1 MRDPYCIEEDVR
13 KRISECYLRVIND
26 AEEQIKKVT
35 ADEEQGIQRYPS
47 DNISII
53 WACHSELYQCGMAVF
68 SAMYSLGEKIEALHP
83 YFDISVNGLKNMYQ
97 PMFHKI
103 EFNIN
108 NCYDAL
114 LDLISIGILLEI
126 DDDTMKVIAD
136 GARFYHANDALVD
149 FLLSAYDIGWEHCT
163 GKFYL
168 PRPYQYTKDIIQTAQ
183 EDKEEASRLLEEYVK
198 KKWLSGNGYKNAH
211 KEKGY
216 IGVWSY
222 DAAALAKIL
231 GLDDSCFKGKKNYPY
246 DLAHYKNARI
256 FSANAYSKWLIKV
269 REKEQGAE
277 RLEKEKVYIRELEED
292 YLALGAAAFYEK
304 YKERFLKDLFF
315 DEAEYRN
322 YRMAG
327 EEGILGFLLVN
338 MLVTD
343 GYILQMDYKDG
354 PEEYLIDFVNERL
367 ETDYGKD
374 MIEEPESDD
383 ESENM
388 DAEIEL
394 YDTKYVKSLGRKLKR
409 KGFRFVWFLIDSDQY
424 YVCIMPKTA
433 VLGKKWHEIRLK
445 VD

>member
-13 KRISECYLRVIND
+13 KTISGYLREINN

-35 ADEEQGIQRYPS
+35 ADEEQRIQRYPS

-53 WACHSELYQCGMAVF
+53 RAYYVELYQCGMAVF
-68 SAMYSLGEKIEALHP
+68 SAMYSLGERIEDLRP

-97 PMFHKI
+97 PMFYKI
-103 EFNIN
+103 GFCIN
-108 NCYDAL
+108 YNYDAL

-126 DDDTMKVIAD
+126 DNDTMKVIAD
-136 GARFYHANDALVD
+136 GARFYHADALVD

-216 IGVWSY
+216 IGLWSY

-246 DLAHYKNARI
+246 DLAHYKNAKT
-256 FSANAYSKWLIKV
+256 FSANAYSKWLTKV

-277 RLEKEKVYIRELEED
+277 RLEKEKMYIRELEED
-292 YLALGAAAFYEK
+292 YLALGATAFYEK

-388 DAEIEL
+388 DAEIEF

-424 YVCIMPKTA
+424 YMCIMPKTA

>member
-1 MRDPYCIEEDVR
+1 M
-13 KRISECYLRVIND
+13 
-26 AEEQIKKVT
+26 
-35 ADEEQGIQRYPS
+35 
-47 DNISII
+47 
-53 WACHSELYQCGMAVF
+53 
-68 SAMYSLGEKIEALHP
+68 
-83 YFDISVNGLKNMYQ
+83 
-97 PMFHKI
+97 
-103 EFNIN
+103 
-108 NCYDAL
+108 
-114 LDLISIGILLEI
+114 
-126 DDDTMKVIAD
+126 
-136 GARFYHANDALVD
+136 
-149 FLLSAYDIGWEHCT
+149 
-163 GKFYL
+163 
-168 PRPYQYTKDIIQTAQ
+168 
-183 EDKEEASRLLEEYVK
+183 
-198 KKWLSGNGYKNAH
+198 
-211 KEKGY
+211 
-216 IGVWSY
+216 
-222 DAAALAKIL
+222 

-246 DLAHYKNARI
+246 DLAHYKHDRV
-256 FSANAYSKWLIKV
+256 FSANAYLEWLTKI
-269 REKEQGAE
+269 REKEQG
-277 RLEKEKVYIRELEED
+277 
-292 YLALGAAAFYEK
+292 
-304 YKERFLKDLFF
+304 
-315 DEAEYRN
+315 AEYRN

-383 ESENM
+383 ESENI

>member
-13 KRISECYLRVIND
+13 KRVSEDYLRTINN

-35 ADEEQGIQRYPS
+35 ADEEQGIQRYSS

-53 WACHSELYQCGMAVF
+53 RAYYLCWFQYGTVVF
-68 SAMYSLGEKIEALHP
+68 SAMYSLGEKIEDLCP
-83 YFDISVNGLKNMYQ
+83 YFDISVKGLENSYQ
-97 PMFHKI
+97 SMFYNTG
-103 EFNIN
+103 FCIN
-108 NCYDAL
+108 YNYDAL

-126 DDDTMKVIAD
+126 DDNTMKVIAD

-168 PRPYQYTKDIIQTAQ
+168 PRPYQYTKDIIRTAQ

-246 DLAHYKNARI
+246 DLAHYKNART

-354 PEEYLIDFVNERL
+354 PEEYLVDFINERL

-374 MIEEPESDD
+374 MIEEPEIDD

-394 YDTKYVKSLGRKLKR
+394 YDTKYVKNLGRKLKR

-433 VLGKKWHEIRLK
+433 VIGKKWHEIKLK
-445 VD
+445 IG

>member
-26 AEEQIKKVT
+26 AEEQMKKVT

-168 PRPYQYTKDIIQTAQ
+168 PRPYQYTKDIIRTAQ

-216 IGVWSY
+216 IGVWRY

-246 DLAHYKNARI
+246 DLAHYKHDRV
-256 FSANAYSKWLIKV
+256 FSANAYLEWLTKI
-269 REKEQGAE
+269 REKEQG
-277 RLEKEKVYIRELEED
+277 
-292 YLALGAAAFYEK
+292 
-304 YKERFLKDLFF
+304 
-315 DEAEYRN
+315 AEYRN

-383 ESENM
+383 ESENI

>member
-26 AEEQIKKVT
+26 AEEQMKKVT

-53 WACHSELYQCGMAVF
+53 WACHSELYQCGMA
-68 SAMYSLGEKIEALHP
+68 AMYSLGEKIEALHP

-126 DDDTMKVIAD
+126 DDNTMKVIAD

-168 PRPYQYTKDIIQTAQ
+168 PRPYQYTKDIIRTAQ

-246 DLAHYKNARI
+246 DLAHYKHDRV
-256 FSANAYSKWLIKV
+256 FSANAYLEWLTKI
-269 REKEQGAE
+269 REKEQG
-277 RLEKEKVYIRELEED
+277 
-292 YLALGAAAFYEK
+292 
-304 YKERFLKDLFF
+304 
-315 DEAEYRN
+315 AEYRN

-383 ESENM
+383 ESENI

>member
-13 KRISECYLRVIND
+13 KRVSEDYLRTINN

-35 ADEEQGIQRYPS
+35 ADEEQGIQRYSS

-53 WACHSELYQCGMAVF
+53 RAYYLCWFQYGTVVF
-68 SAMYSLGEKIEALHP
+68 SAMYSLGEKIEDLCP
-83 YFDISVNGLKNMYQ
+83 YFDISVKGLENSYQ
-97 PMFHKI
+97 SMFYNTG
-103 EFNIN
+103 FCIN
-108 NCYDAL
+108 YNYDAL

-126 DDDTMKVIAD
+126 DDNTMKVIAD

-168 PRPYQYTKDIIQTAQ
+168 PRPYQYTKDIIRTAQ

-216 IGVWSY
+216 IGVWRY

-246 DLAHYKNARI
+246 DLAHYKHDRV
-256 FSANAYSKWLIKV
+256 FSANAYLEWLTKI
-269 REKEQGAE
+269 REKEQG
-277 RLEKEKVYIRELEED
+277 
-292 YLALGAAAFYEK
+292 
-304 YKERFLKDLFF
+304 
-315 DEAEYRN
+315 AEYRN

-383 ESENM
+383 ESENI

>member
-1 MRDPYCIEEDVR
+1 M
-13 KRISECYLRVIND
+13 
-26 AEEQIKKVT
+26 
-35 ADEEQGIQRYPS
+35 
-47 DNISII
+47 
-53 WACHSELYQCGMAVF
+53 
-68 SAMYSLGEKIEALHP
+68 
-83 YFDISVNGLKNMYQ
+83 
-97 PMFHKI
+97 
-103 EFNIN
+103 
-108 NCYDAL
+108 
-114 LDLISIGILLEI
+114 
-126 DDDTMKVIAD
+126 
-136 GARFYHANDALVD
+136 
-149 FLLSAYDIGWEHCT
+149 
-163 GKFYL
+163 
-168 PRPYQYTKDIIQTAQ
+168 
-183 EDKEEASRLLEEYVK
+183 
-198 KKWLSGNGYKNAH
+198 
-211 KEKGY
+211 
-216 IGVWSY
+216 
-222 DAAALAKIL
+222 
-231 GLDDSCFKGKKNYPY
+231 
-246 DLAHYKNARI
+246 
-256 FSANAYSKWLIKV
+256 
-269 REKEQGAE
+269 
-277 RLEKEKVYIRELEED
+277 
-292 YLALGAAAFYEK
+292 
-304 YKERFLKDLFF
+304 FF

-383 ESENM
+383 ESENI

>member
-13 KRISECYLRVIND
+13 KRVSEDYLRTINN

-53 WACHSELYQCGMAVF
+53 RAYYLCWFQYGTVVF
-68 SAMYSLGEKIEALHP
+68 SAMYSLGEKIEDLRP
-83 YFDISVNGLKNMYQ
+83 YFDISVKGLENSYQ
-97 PMFHKI
+97 PMFYKI
-103 EFNIN
+103 GFCIN
-108 NCYDAL
+108 YNYDAL

-126 DDDTMKVIAD
+126 DNDTMKVIAD

-183 EDKEEASRLLEEYVK
+183 EDKEEAFRLLEEYVK
-198 KKWLSGNGYKNAH
+198 KKWLSGNGYKDAH

-216 IGVWSY
+216 IGLWSY

-231 GLDDSCFKGKKNYPY
+231 GLEDSCFKGKKNYPY
-246 DLAHYKNARI
+246 DLAHCKNART
-256 FSANAYSKWLIKV
+256 FSANAYSKWLTKI

-277 RLEKEKVYIRELEED
+277 RLEKEKMYIRELEED
-292 YLALGAAAFYEK
+292 YLALGAEVFYEK

-315 DEAEYRN
+315 DEAEYRK
-322 YRMAG
+322 YRMAK

-343 GYILQMDYKDG
+343 GYMLQMDYKDG

-374 MIEEPESDD
+374 MVEEPESDD

-394 YDTKYVKSLGRKLKR
+394 YDTKYVKNLGRKLKR

>member
-13 KRISECYLRVIND
+13 KRVSEDYLRTINN

-35 ADEEQGIQRYPS
+35 ADEEQGIQRYSS

-53 WACHSELYQCGMAVF
+53 RAYYLCWFQYGTVVF
-68 SAMYSLGEKIEALHP
+68 SAMYSLGEKIEDLCP
-83 YFDISVNGLKNMYQ
+83 YFDISVKGLENSYQ
-97 PMFHKI
+97 SMFYNTG
-103 EFNIN
+103 FCIN
-108 NCYDAL
+108 YNYDAL

-126 DDDTMKVIAD
+126 DDNTMKVIAD

-168 PRPYQYTKDIIQTAQ
+168 PRPYQYTKDIIRTAQ

-246 DLAHYKNARI
+246 DLAHYKHDRV
-256 FSANAYSKWLIKV
+256 FSANAYLEWLTKI
-269 REKEQGAE
+269 REKEQG
-277 RLEKEKVYIRELEED
+277 
-292 YLALGAAAFYEK
+292 
-304 YKERFLKDLFF
+304 
-315 DEAEYRN
+315 AEYRN

-343 GYILQMDYKDG
+343 GYILQMYYKDG

-383 ESENM
+383 ESENI

-424 YVCIMPKTA
+424 YVCIMPKTG

>member
-26 AEEQIKKVT
+26 AEEQMKKVT

-246 DLAHYKNARI
+246 DLAHYKHDRV
-256 FSANAYSKWLIKV
+256 FSANAYLEWLTKI
-269 REKEQGAE
+269 REKEQGQS
-277 RLEKEKVYIRELEED
+277 
-292 YLALGAAAFYEK
+292 G
-304 YKERFLKDLFF
+304 
-315 DEAEYRN
+315 
-322 YRMAG
+322 
-327 EEGILGFLLVN
+327 
-338 MLVTD
+338 
-343 GYILQMDYKDG
+343 
-354 PEEYLIDFVNERL
+354 
-367 ETDYGKD
+367 
-374 MIEEPESDD
+374 
-383 ESENM
+383 
-388 DAEIEL
+388 
-394 YDTKYVKSLGRKLKR
+394 
-409 KGFRFVWFLIDSDQY
+409 
-424 YVCIMPKTA
+424 
-433 VLGKKWHEIRLK
+433 
-445 VD
+445 

>member
-13 KRISECYLRVIND
+13 KRVSEDYLRTINN

-35 ADEEQGIQRYPS
+35 ADEEQGIQRYSS

-53 WACHSELYQCGMAVF
+53 RAYYLCWFQYGTVVF
-68 SAMYSLGEKIEALHP
+68 SAMYSLGEKIEDLCP
-83 YFDISVNGLKNMYQ
+83 YFDISVKGLENSYQ
-97 PMFHKI
+97 SMFYNTG
-103 EFNIN
+103 FCIN
-108 NCYDAL
+108 YNYDAL

-126 DDDTMKVIAD
+126 DDNTMKVIAD

-168 PRPYQYTKDIIQTAQ
+168 PRPYQYTKDIIRTAQ

-246 DLAHYKNARI
+246 DLAHYKHDRV
-256 FSANAYSKWLIKV
+256 FSANAYLEWLTKI
-269 REKEQGAE
+269 REKEQG
-277 RLEKEKVYIRELEED
+277 
-292 YLALGAAAFYEK
+292 
-304 YKERFLKDLFF
+304 
-315 DEAEYRN
+315 AEYRN

-383 ESENM
+383 ESENI

>member
-1 MRDPYCIEEDVR
+1 MFYNTGFCIN
-13 KRISECYLRVIND
+13 YN
-26 AEEQIKKVT
+26 
-35 ADEEQGIQRYPS
+35 
-47 DNISII
+47 
-53 WACHSELYQCGMAVF
+53 
-68 SAMYSLGEKIEALHP
+68 
-83 YFDISVNGLKNMYQ
+83 
-97 PMFHKI
+97 
-103 EFNIN
+103 
-108 NCYDAL
+108 YDAL

-126 DDDTMKVIAD
+126 DDNTMKVIAD

-168 PRPYQYTKDIIQTAQ
+168 PRPYQYTKDIIRTAQ

-216 IGVWSY
+216 IGIWSY

-354 PEEYLIDFVNERL
+354 PEEYLVDFINERL

-374 MIEEPESDD
+374 MIEEPEIDD

-394 YDTKYVKSLGRKLKR
+394 YDTKYVKNLGRKLKR

-433 VLGKKWHEIRLK
+433 VIGKKWHEIKLK
-445 VD
+445 IG

>member
-13 KRISECYLRVIND
+13 KRVSEDYLRTINN

-35 ADEEQGIQRYPS
+35 ADEEQGIQRYSS

-53 WACHSELYQCGMAVF
+53 RAYYLCWFQYGTVVF
-68 SAMYSLGEKIEALHP
+68 SAMYSLGEKIEDLCP
-83 YFDISVNGLKNMYQ
+83 YFDISVKGLENSYQ
-97 PMFHKI
+97 SMFYNTG
-103 EFNIN
+103 FCIN
-108 NCYDAL
+108 YNYDAL

-126 DDDTMKVIAD
+126 DDNTMKVIAD

-149 FLLSAYDIGWEHCT
+149 FLLSAYDICWDHCT

-168 PRPYQYTKDIIQTAQ
+168 PRPYQYTKDIIRTAQ

-216 IGVWSY
+216 IGIWSY

-354 PEEYLIDFVNERL
+354 PEEYLVDFINERL

-374 MIEEPESDD
+374 MIEEPEIDD

-394 YDTKYVKSLGRKLKR
+394 YDTKYVKNLGRKLKR

-433 VLGKKWHEIRLK
+433 VIGKKWHEIKLK
-445 VD
+445 IG

>member
-13 KRISECYLRVIND
+13 KRVSEDYLRTINN

-35 ADEEQGIQRYPS
+35 ADEEQGIQRYSS

-53 WACHSELYQCGMAVF
+53 RAYYLCWFQYGTVVF
-68 SAMYSLGEKIEALHP
+68 SAMYSLGEKIEDLCP
-83 YFDISVNGLKNMYQ
+83 YFDISVKGLENSYQ
-97 PMFHKI
+97 SMFYNTV
-103 EFNIN
+103 FCIN
-108 NCYDAL
+108 YNYDAL

-163 GKFYL
+163 GKFYR

-246 DLAHYKNARI
+246 DLAHYKNART
-256 FSANAYSKWLIKV
+256 FSSNTYSKWLTKV

-277 RLEKEKVYIRELEED
+277 RLEKEKVYIRELEKD

-327 EEGILGFLLVN
+327 EEGILGFLLIN

-383 ESENM
+383 ESENI

>member
-13 KRISECYLRVIND
+13 KRVSEDYLRTINN

-35 ADEEQGIQRYPS
+35 ADEEQGIQRYSS

-53 WACHSELYQCGMAVF
+53 RAYYLCWFQYGTVVF
-68 SAMYSLGEKIEALHP
+68 SAMYSLGEKIEDLCP
-83 YFDISVNGLKNMYQ
+83 YFDISVKGLENSYQ
-97 PMFHKI
+97 SMFYNTG
-103 EFNIN
+103 FCIN
-108 NCYDAL
+108 YNYDAL

-126 DDDTMKVIAD
+126 DDNTMKVIAD

-383 ESENM
+383 ESENI

>member
-13 KRISECYLRVIND
+13 KRVSEDYLRTINN

-35 ADEEQGIQRYPS
+35 ADEEQGIQRYSS

-53 WACHSELYQCGMAVF
+53 RAYYLCWFQYGTVVF
-68 SAMYSLGEKIEALHP
+68 SAMYSLGEKIEDLCP
-83 YFDISVNGLKNMYQ
+83 YFDISVKGLENSYQ
-97 PMFHKI
+97 SMFYNTG
-103 EFNIN
+103 FCIN
-108 NCYDAL
+108 YNYDAL

-126 DDDTMKVIAD
+126 DDNTMKVIAD

>member
-1 MRDPYCIEEDVR
+1 M
-13 KRISECYLRVIND
+13 
-26 AEEQIKKVT
+26 
-35 ADEEQGIQRYPS
+35 
-47 DNISII
+47 
-53 WACHSELYQCGMAVF
+53 
-68 SAMYSLGEKIEALHP
+68 
-83 YFDISVNGLKNMYQ
+83 
-97 PMFHKI
+97 
-103 EFNIN
+103 
-108 NCYDAL
+108 
-114 LDLISIGILLEI
+114 
-126 DDDTMKVIAD
+126 
-136 GARFYHANDALVD
+136 
-149 FLLSAYDIGWEHCT
+149 
-163 GKFYL
+163 
-168 PRPYQYTKDIIQTAQ
+168 
-183 EDKEEASRLLEEYVK
+183 EEYVK

-216 IGVWSY
+216 IGIWSY

-354 PEEYLIDFVNERL
+354 PEEYLVDFINERL

-374 MIEEPESDD
+374 MIEEPEIDD

-394 YDTKYVKSLGRKLKR
+394 YDTKYVKNLGRKLKR

-424 YVCIMPKTA
+424 YVCIIPKTA

>member
-13 KRISECYLRVIND
+13 KRVSEDYLRTINN

-35 ADEEQGIQRYPS
+35 ADEEQGIQRYSS

-53 WACHSELYQCGMAVF
+53 RAYYLCWFQYGTVVF

-126 DDDTMKVIAD
+126 DDNTMKVIAD

-168 PRPYQYTKDIIQTAQ
+168 PRPYQYTKDIIRTAQ

-246 DLAHYKNARI
+246 DLAHYKHDRV
-256 FSANAYSKWLIKV
+256 FSANAYLEWLTKI
-269 REKEQGAE
+269 REKEQG
-277 RLEKEKVYIRELEED
+277 
-292 YLALGAAAFYEK
+292 
-304 YKERFLKDLFF
+304 
-315 DEAEYRN
+315 AEYRN

-383 ESENM
+383 ESENI

>member
-1 MRDPYCIEEDVR
+1 MV
-13 KRISECYLRVIND
+13 
-26 AEEQIKKVT
+26 QT
-35 ADEEQGIQRYPS
+35 
-47 DNISII
+47 
-53 WACHSELYQCGMAVF
+53 
-68 SAMYSLGEKIEALHP
+68 
-83 YFDISVNGLKNMYQ
+83 
-97 PMFHKI
+97 
-103 EFNIN
+103 FN
-108 NCYDAL
+108 
-114 LDLISIGILLEI
+114 S
-126 DDDTMKVIAD
+126 
-136 GARFYHANDALVD
+136 
-149 FLLSAYDIGWEHCT
+149 
-163 GKFYL
+163 
-168 PRPYQYTKDIIQTAQ
+168 Q
-183 EDKEEASRLLEEYVK
+183 VK

-246 DLAHYKNARI
+246 DLAHYKNART

>member
-1 MRDPYCIEEDVR
+1 M
-13 KRISECYLRVIND
+13 
-26 AEEQIKKVT
+26 
-35 ADEEQGIQRYPS
+35 
-47 DNISII
+47 
-53 WACHSELYQCGMAVF
+53 
-68 SAMYSLGEKIEALHP
+68 
-83 YFDISVNGLKNMYQ
+83 
-97 PMFHKI
+97 
-103 EFNIN
+103 
-108 NCYDAL
+108 
-114 LDLISIGILLEI
+114 
-126 DDDTMKVIAD
+126 
-136 GARFYHANDALVD
+136 
-149 FLLSAYDIGWEHCT
+149 
-163 GKFYL
+163 
-168 PRPYQYTKDIIQTAQ
+168 
-183 EDKEEASRLLEEYVK
+183 
-198 KKWLSGNGYKNAH
+198 
-211 KEKGY
+211 
-216 IGVWSY
+216 
-222 DAAALAKIL
+222 

-246 DLAHYKNARI
+246 DLAHYKNART
-256 FSANAYSKWLIKV
+256 FSSNAYSKWLTKV

-277 RLEKEKVYIRELEED
+277 RLEKEKMYIRELEED

-394 YDTKYVKSLGRKLKR
+394 YDTKYVKNLGRKLKR

>member
-1 MRDPYCIEEDVR
+1 M
-13 KRISECYLRVIND
+13 
-26 AEEQIKKVT
+26 
-35 ADEEQGIQRYPS
+35 
-47 DNISII
+47 
-53 WACHSELYQCGMAVF
+53 HF
-68 SAMYSLGEKIEALHP
+68 
-83 YFDISVNGLKNMYQ
+83 
-97 PMFHKI
+97 
-103 EFNIN
+103 
-108 NCYDAL
+108 
-114 LDLISIGILLEI
+114 LISFQLLLEI
-126 DDDTMKVIAD
+126 DDNTMKVIAD

-168 PRPYQYTKDIIQTAQ
+168 PRPYQYTKDIIRTAQ

-246 DLAHYKNARI
+246 DLAHYKNART
-256 FSANAYSKWLIKV
+256 FSANAYSKWLTKA

-277 RLEKEKVYIRELEED
+277 RLEKEKMYIRELEED
-292 YLALGAAAFYEK
+292 YLALGATAFYEK

-343 GYILQMDYKDG
+343 GYILQMDYKDE

-374 MIEEPESDD
+374 MIEESESDD

-394 YDTKYVKSLGRKLKR
+394 YDTKYVKNLGRKLKR
-409 KGFRFVWFLIDSDQY
+409 KGFRFVWFLTDSDQY

-433 VLGKKWHEIRLK
+433 VIGKKWHEIKLK
-445 VD
+445 IG

>member
-26 AEEQIKKVT
+26 AEEQMKKVT

-68 SAMYSLGEKIEALHP
+68 SAMYSLGEKIEDLCP
-83 YFDISVNGLKNMYQ
+83 YFDISVKGLENSYQ
-97 PMFHKI
+97 SMFYNTG
-103 EFNIN
+103 FCIN
-108 NCYDAL
+108 YNYDAL

-126 DDDTMKVIAD
+126 DDNTMKVIAD

-168 PRPYQYTKDIIQTAQ
+168 PRPYQYTKDIIRTAQ

-216 IGVWSY
+216 IGVWRY

-246 DLAHYKNARI
+246 DLAHYKHDRV
-256 FSANAYSKWLIKV
+256 FSANAYLEWLTKI
-269 REKEQGAE
+269 REKEQG
-277 RLEKEKVYIRELEED
+277 
-292 YLALGAAAFYEK
+292 
-304 YKERFLKDLFF
+304 
-315 DEAEYRN
+315 AEYRN

-383 ESENM
+383 ESENI